1 MTIKNFKTIIISANV
16 KPGAHGDLGTTFSI
30 PIFLPFIPSHFIV
43 KAVNYCIITAA
54 ATSTN
59 ILLLKTS
66 LLNNEP
72 ILSITRLSGA
82 GGTSEIYTSQLDT
95 KFKMNPGV
103 VNGNYDFTLSDIYGV
118 SPDQFTNLQFALT
131 IEFVEE
137 I

>member
-16 KPGAHGDLGTTFSI
+16 VPGIHGDPGTTFSI

-43 KAVNYCIITAA
+43 KAVNYCITMTD
-54 ATSTN
+54 ATSNN

-72 ILSITRLSGA
+72 ILSMTRLSGA
-82 GGTSEIYTSQLDT
+82 GGTNEIYTYQLDT

-103 VNGNYDFTLSDIYGV
+103 VNGNYNFTLSDIYGV
-118 SPDQFTNLQFALT
+118 SPDQFTSLQFAIT
-131 IEFVEE
+131 MEFVEE